1 MQHYPHRYSDVS
13 RAHLCKLS
21 PLSTSSQNI
30 QTYRIQRESQRA
42 IGLSPQW
49 TFLRRQ
55 RKSRASFSVPG
66 DHHKSE
72 DQKFIISVIEKQK
85 AGVYEAYEYYA
96 EILPFAVSSGVP
108 SLRCHQSPRSTPS
121 RTWIYQRLHWA
132 PPSASKR

>member
-1 MQHYPHRYSDVS
+1 MQHYPHRHSDVS

-30 QTYRIQRESQRA
+30 QTYRIQRESKRA
-42 IGLSPQW
+42 TGLYPPW

-55 RKSRASFSVPG
+55 RKSRASSSVPG

-85 AGVYEAYEYYA
+85 AVWSGGPLDLDLGKGKSGTSEKQICLVAYKG
-96 EILPFAVSSGVP
+96 S
-108 SLRCHQSPRSTPS
+108 
-121 RTWIYQRLHWA
+121 
-132 PPSASKR
+132 